1 MATLADLKTRIA
13 DELTR
18 DDLGSGGEAEGA
30 LNRAIDTA
38 IEFYADEQFWFNRLS
53 GTVNTVGATAT
64 VAFPTGMRLPTQVSY
79 LQCPL
84 KKVDLESIQFLTD
97 TGIPTRWAEDEGQIY
112 LWPIPDGVYSLSVQG
127 VADLGTPAA
136 DGDSNVWTDEGYDLI
151 AARVKVILCRFPFR
165 DADGLALALQ
175 EELEALRK
183 VRRESRRRRQVPLT
197 AEDLAVRRYNITTD
211 R

>member
-1 MATLADLKTRIA
+1 MATLADLKTRVA

-18 DDLGSGGEAEGA
+18 DDMGSGGDAESA

-84 KKVDLESIQFLTD
+84 KKVDLENIQFLTD

-112 LWPIPDGVYSLSVQG
+112 LWPIPDGVYALSVQG
-127 VADLGTPAA
+127 VADLGTPVT
-136 DGDSNVWTDEGYDLI
+136 SNEWTTYGYDLI

-165 DADGLALALQ
+165 DADGLSLALQ